1 MAKPLSRSQRQLQ
14 DQQTVHAVNAVKM
27 ISILA
32 LRNSGYG
39 EKRLRKFSDDFNVI
53 LEDVSNEHLSLS
65 DIGWAIKDETGLSP
79 EGLQVRYNG

>member
-32 LRNSGYG
+32 LRNAGYG
-39 EKRLRKFSDDFNVI
+39 EKRLQRFSEAFNTIV
-53 LEDVSNEHLSLS
+53 EDVSNEHLSLS
-65 DIGWAIKDETGLSP
+65 DIGYIIEKETGLSITDLRV
-79 EGLQVRYNG
+79 G